1 MMHEQRFKCLI
12 VFLVSIVACVLTCM
26 LMLGNKDLY
35 KSEMTVQEIKAKD
48 IILVD
53 NSGFL
58 WVITDRDDLMLQVND
73 CVVYTMYGNET
84 TEIEDDIIVSVKKAK
99 GE

>member
-26 LMLGNKDLY
+26 LILGSKDLY
-35 KSEMTVQEIKAKD
+35 KSEMHVQEIKANE
-48 IILVD
+48 IVLVD

-58 WVITDRDDLMLQVND
+58 WIITDRDDLRLNAND
-73 CVVYTMYGNET
+73 CVVCTMCNNKT
-84 TEIEDDIIVSVKKAK
+84 TQIEDDIIVSVKKAK